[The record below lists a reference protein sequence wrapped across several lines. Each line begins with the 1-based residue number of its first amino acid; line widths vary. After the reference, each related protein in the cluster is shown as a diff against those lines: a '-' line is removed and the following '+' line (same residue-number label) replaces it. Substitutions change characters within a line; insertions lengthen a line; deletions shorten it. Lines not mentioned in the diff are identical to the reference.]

1 MLAVVIFLAVV
12 GAIAGG
18 VHTNSV
24 SVSIPS
30 VSVPAVQSPPTSTPT
45 PSTPGT
51 ASSGSLL
58 HQPAFAAAV
67 KTLAPLGSLTLLR
80 VASDRLDAT
89 LALPGQRLREA
100 EYRSGSG
107 WSVLATSPGATGTP
121 VVARA
126 SVDTS
131 APARIAAAAQRRL
144 HRAASTINY
153 LVLLKVAGSLQWE
166 TYFTDGAHA
175 SADAHGRGL
184 HVVS

>member
-30 VSVPAVQSPPTSTPT
+30 VSVPAVQSPPTSTP
-45 PSTPGT
+45 GT

-58 HQPAFAAAV
+58 NQPAFAAAV

-184 HVVS
+184 QVVS